1 MTLRKILVATLG
13 HVDHG
18 KTSLLDKIRH
28 TAVVRG
34 EAGGITQAIGVSVI
48 PIDTIRKICGKLLEM
63 MKGKLSVPGL
73 LLIDTPG
80 HAAFTSLRKRGGSLA
95 DIAILVVDINE
106 GFKPQTLESIEILKA
121 NKVPFIVAANK
132 IDLIGGWSYNEK
144 DEGKKFLLENI
155 NALDYSI
162 QGKFEGK
169 MYDLVN
175 AFAALGL
182 TAERFDR
189 VNDYTKQL
197 AIVPVSA
204 LTGQGIP
211 ELLMVLTG
219 LAQRFLEKQLQVEE
233 SDPAKGTILEVK
245 EEKGLGTT
253 IDTIIYN
260 GKLRVNDYVII
271 GGITAPLVVKVR
283 ALLEPAELAEMRD
296 KKSKFKQV
304 REVTAATGVK
314 IVAPGLET
322 AIAGMPIRGCSSQT
336 GEKSE
341 EMERLKQEVQEEVRE
356 VVVEE
361 GEGDT
366 EGLMIKADTIGGL
379 EALQHLLREKKIP
392 ISSSSLGNITKKDL
406 STLETVR
413 EKNEFVGVILGF
425 NVSIGDDVEELRK
438 AKKLKVITDNV
449 IYRLLEEYE
458 KYKESLKKEIELRE
472 LSRLVR
478 PCKILLLKGYVFRQ
492 SHPAIIG
499 VEIEAGR
506 VKAGDP
512 LMNAEG
518 KKLTFVKSLQE
529 GQETVTVAEQGKQ
542 LALAMEGVTIGRQVN
557 EGDVLYTDI
566 PEEHFKKLKELKKYL
581 SGREVDVLK
590 EIIVIKRRENAV
602 WGVG

>member
-18 KTSLLDKIRH
+18 KTSLLDKIRR
-28 TAVVRG
+28 TAVARG

-144 DEGKKFLLENI
+144 DEEKKFLLDNI
-155 NALDYSI
+155 NALDYAI

-189 VNDYTKQL
+189 LNDYTKQL
-197 AIVPVSA
+197 AIIPVSA

-233 SDPAKGTILEVK
+233 SGPAKGTILEVK

-253 IDTIIYN
+253 IDAIIYN
-260 GKLRVNDYVII
+260 GKLRVNDYVVI
-271 GGITAPLVVKVR
+271 GGLTAPLVVKVR
-283 ALLEPAELAEMRD
+283 ALLEPAELAEMHD

-322 AIAGMPIRGCSSQT
+322 AIAGMPMRGCSSPA

-341 EMERLKQEVQEEVRE
+341 EMERLKQEVQQEVEEVIIEESE
-356 VVVEE
+356 VE
-361 GEGDT
+361 GV
-366 EGLMIKADTIGGL
+366 LIKADTIGGL

-438 AKKLKVITDNV
+438 AKNLKVITDNV
-449 IYRLLEEYE
+449 VYRLLEEYE
-458 KYKESLKKEIELRE
+458 KYKEQLKKEIELRE

-512 LMNAEG
+512 LMTAEG
-518 KKLTFVKSLQE
+518 KKLTSVKSLQE
-529 GQETVTVAEQGKQ
+529 GQETVNVAEQGKQ

-581 SGREVDVLK
+581 TGREVDVLK
-590 EIIVIKRRENAV
+590 EIIVIKRKENAV